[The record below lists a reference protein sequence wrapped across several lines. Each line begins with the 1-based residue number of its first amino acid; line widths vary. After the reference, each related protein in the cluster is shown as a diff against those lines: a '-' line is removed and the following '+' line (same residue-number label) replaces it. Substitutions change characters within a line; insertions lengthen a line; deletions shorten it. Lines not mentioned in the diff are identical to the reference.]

1 MPRTQILS
9 SGPVSAVEY
18 VCDATPAD
26 APYTELHDRWSVS
39 YVRRGSFACQT
50 RGQHHELVPG
60 SVLIGQPGDEYTCT
74 HDHHVCGDECL
85 AFFLS
90 PAVVDEL
97 TGQAQEVWESGA
109 MPALPELVVLGEM
122 AQAAV
127 QGRNALGFDEIGL
140 ALAARFVHV
149 RGARRRTS
157 RTVAAADRRRAV
169 ESARWIDAHA
179 ADAIDL
185 QGLSMRAGLSPF
197 HFLRVFSSVLGVT
210 PHQYLI
216 RCRLRE
222 AARLLHQPDIAITE
236 IAYAVGFGDLS
247 NFVRSFGRAA
257 GTSPGGYR
265 QAAQGDR
272 NIFQARI
279 ARAV

>member
-1 MPRTQILS
+1 MPRTHTLS
-9 SGPVSAVEY
+9 NGPVTAVEY

-26 APYTELHDRWSVS
+26 APYTELHAGWSIS
-39 YVRRGSFACQT
+39 YVRRGSFGCQT
-50 RGQHHELVPG
+50 RGQQHELVPG
-60 SVLIGQPGDEYTCT
+60 SVLIGQPGDEYLCT
-74 HDHHVCGDECL
+74 HDHHICGDECL
-85 AFFLS
+85 AFFLA
-90 PAVVDEL
+90 PEVVDEL
-97 TGQAQEVWESGA
+97 TGKVDAWQSGA

-127 QGRNALGFDEIGL
+127 MGRNALGFDEIGL
-140 ALAARFVHV
+140 ALAARFVQV
-149 RGARRRTS
+149 LGANRRAS
-157 RTVAAADRRRAV
+157 SPLAAADRRRAV
-169 ESARWIDAHA
+169 ESANWIDAHA

-185 QGLSMRAGLSPF
+185 HSLAQRAGLSPF
-197 HFLRVFSSVLGVT
+197 HFLRVFSAVLGVT

-222 AARLLHQPDIAITE
+222 AARLLHHPEIPITE
-236 IAYAVGFGDLS
+236 IAYTVGFGDLS

-272 NIFQARI
+272 NFFQARI